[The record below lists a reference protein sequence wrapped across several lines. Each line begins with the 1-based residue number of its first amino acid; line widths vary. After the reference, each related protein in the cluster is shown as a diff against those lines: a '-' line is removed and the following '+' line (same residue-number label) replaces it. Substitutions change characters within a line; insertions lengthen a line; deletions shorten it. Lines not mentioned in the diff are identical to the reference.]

1 MSWFEDALSW
11 TAEAADELLGYDTY
25 TDYGMS
31 PTEYTDVFGE
41 AYGPVS
47 SFLDDA
53 IDVYDTI
60 QPYASK
66 AFGAYNAL
74 TGERKDAGLFGAPQY
89 DKVSRQA
96 PQTFS
101 AGNFSAGKTG
111 AQKLALEDTRVRDA
125 WSRISQSA
133 NPSIRGSMDFV
144 RPTISSRG
152 PTIKLKSASKAVS

>member
-1 MSWFEDALSW
+1 VYKRQALSW
-11 TAEAADELLGYDTY
+11 TAEAADELLGWDTF

-41 AYGPVS
+41 AYGPIS

-53 IDVYDTI
+53 IDLHAKI

-74 TGERKDAGLFGAPQY
+74 TGERKDAGLFGAVKY

-96 PQTFS
+96 PQTFG
-101 AGNFSAGKTG
+101 AGNFTAGKTG
-111 AQKLALEDTRVRDA
+111 AQKLALEDTRVSEA
-125 WSRISQSA
+125 WSRVSRSA
-133 NPSIRGSMDFV
+133 NPSIRSVMQYI
-144 RPTISSRG
+144 RPTITSRG

>member
-1 MSWFEDALSW
+1 MHAQ
-11 TAEAADELLGYDTY
+11 
-25 TDYGMS
+25 
-31 PTEYTDVFGE
+31 
-41 AYGPVS
+41 
-47 SFLDDA
+47 
-53 IDVYDTI
+53 I

-74 TGERKDAGLFGAPQY
+74 TGERKDAGLFGAPKY

-111 AQKLALEDTRVRDA
+111 AQKLALEDTRVSEA
-125 WSRISQSA
+125 WSRVSRSA
-133 NPSIRGSMDFV
+133 NPSIRSVMQYI
-144 RPTISSRG
+144 RPTITSRG